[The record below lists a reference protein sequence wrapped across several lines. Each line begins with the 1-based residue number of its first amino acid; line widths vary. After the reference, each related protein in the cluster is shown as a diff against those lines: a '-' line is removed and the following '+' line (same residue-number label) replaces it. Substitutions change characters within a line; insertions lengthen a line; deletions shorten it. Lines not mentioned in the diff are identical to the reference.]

1 MHPKCL
7 IRKFNISGNVF
18 KVVSSCDSALKEKK
32 KKTLQWQM
40 YLPCGCIHY
49 FIGKAFPDAG

>member
-32 KKTLQWQM
+32 KKRFS
-40 YLPCGCIHY
+40 GRCIYHVVVY
-49 FIGKAFPDAG
+49 IIL